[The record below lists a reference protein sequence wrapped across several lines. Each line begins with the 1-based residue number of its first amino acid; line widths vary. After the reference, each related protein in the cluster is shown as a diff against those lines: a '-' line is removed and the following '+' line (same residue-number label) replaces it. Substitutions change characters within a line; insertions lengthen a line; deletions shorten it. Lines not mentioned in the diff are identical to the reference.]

1 MKTMYSK
8 LLLLLLMLPISAL
21 AQSTLSGTV
30 RDNATGEPIPGVNVV
45 VQGAQSGTS
54 TDMDGNFTL
63 SGLNNGDKLVF
74 SFIGY
79 TDQVVEYTGQGA
91 IDVVMSENAEQLQ
104 EVVVIGYGSTTKRD
118 ATGSVTSVTSKDFN
132 KGAITSTDQ
141 LLTGRAPG
149 VRITSGG
156 GQPDAAPNIRIR
168 GGSSL
173 SAQNNPLIVIDG
185 IPLDFVNPAGV
196 SNPLSLVNPNDVE
209 SFTILKDAS
218 ATAIYGSRAS
228 NGVII
233 ITTKKG
239 TSGAPQFSYN
249 ATVGTSQAQNDID
262 MMDGP
267 TFTKFIREYHPG
279 LTNYLGIDDP
289 SNTLTDNPAT
299 PEIEGRIL
307 SNTNW
312 QDAVKRTAFFT
323 DHNLSARANLFGKLP
338 MRLSFGYNNSEGIV
352 KTNDYERY
360 TTSLK
365 LTPTLFDNHLKID
378 MNAKGSWV
386 DKNTIDDA
394 SALAGSLNMD
404 PTKPIYASGTE
415 GNFGGYY
422 QNTTYRDPQNGNP
435 ATGDPLD
442 FDGQYNP
449 VNLLNERR
457 RPEKVNKLLANIEL
471 DYKMHFLP
479 ELRAVVNLG
488 IDASRADILEKY
500 GPYAF
505 ASYQKSNTG
514 TGWVFNPGVNY
525 RETQH
530 ITNKLL
536 DTYLAYTKNFTGVVT
551 RIDAQAGHS
560 FQSFVN
566 DGYKTIYQYNTVSGL
581 REEQINAANPNNRYY
596 NKTVLESFFGR
607 ANVDLFDRYL
617 FTFTL
622 RADGSSLF
630 KKDERWGYFPAAAV
644 AWRVSDESFLKD
656 NSVVNDLKVRIG
668 VGQTGQQD
676 ITQAAGYY
684 PTSAIFSPGGSTS
697 QYLPGINTYSAN
709 PFNDK
714 LKWEV
719 TTTYNAGI
727 DFSLFKNQLLSGSVD
742 VYRKVT
748 DDMLVKAAVPPGQYL
763 TDQITQNVGSME
775 NKGVE
780 VSLNLKPISN
790 KNFTWELLGNFAYNF
805 GKVTDL
811 GQVTG
816 LDETA
821 SSGLP
826 VSTGIYLARH
836 HVGSQPYSAYVFEQL
851 YDTDGHIIPGAF
863 KDRNSDG
870 AITDAD
876 RYYKALRPNY
886 TFGFATNFTYRNFD
900 LSANFHGQFDGQVY
914 NAVKLQGGWTDRP
927 VPNNSN
933 SLNNVLDFYN
943 GAADPRVQRIA
954 DPVPLSDYYLE
965 SAAFLR
971 CDNITLGYR
980 FNDIIK
986 SASLRVYGTVNNAFL
1001 VSSYS
1006 GQDPENF
1013 NAIDSNFYPRP
1024 RIYSFGVNLDF

>member
-8 LLLLLLMLPISAL
+8 LLLLLLLLPISAL

-30 RDNATGEPIPGVNVV
+30 RDNASGEPIPGVNVI
-45 VQGAQSGTS
+45 VQGTQNGTS

-63 SGLNNGDKLVF
+63 SGVKNGDQIVF

-79 TDQVVEYTGQGA
+79 ADQITAYNGQSV
-91 IDVVMSENAEQLQ
+91 IDVKMTEDSTQLQ
-104 EVVVIGYGSTTKRD
+104 EVVVIGYGSTTKKD
-118 ATGSVTSVTSKDFN
+118 ATGSVVSVTAKDFN
-132 KGAITSTDQ
+132 KGALTSVDQ

-149 VRITSGG
+149 VRITSAGG
-156 GQPDAAPNIRIR
+156 SPDAAPNIRIR

-173 SAQNNPLIVIDG
+173 SAQNSPLIVIDG
-185 IPLDFVNPAGV
+185 IPLDLVSPAGV
-196 SNPLSLVNPNDVE
+196 SNPLSLVNPNDIE

-233 ITTKKG
+233 ITTKRG
-239 TSGAPQFSYN
+239 TSGKPQFNYS
-249 ATVGTSQAQNDID
+249 ATVGSSKAQDVID

-267 TFTKFIREYHPG
+267 TFTKFIQEYHPN
-279 LTNYLGIDDP
+279 LTNNLGIDDP
-289 SNTLTDNPAT
+289 TNTLVDNPAT
-299 PEIEGRIL
+299 PEVEGRIL

-312 QDAVKRTAFFT
+312 QKAISRNSFFT
-323 DHNLSARANLFGKLP
+323 DHNFSARANLFGKIP
-338 MRLSFGYNNSEGIV
+338 ARASIGYTNNEGIV

-360 TTSLK
+360 TGSVK
-365 LTPTLFDNHLKID
+365 LTPSLFDDHLKID
-378 MNAKGSWV
+378 VNAKGTWV
-386 DKNTIDDA
+386 DKNEIDEA

-404 PTKPIYASGTE
+404 PTKPIYTTGTV

-422 QNTTYRDPQNGNP
+422 QNTTTLDP
-435 ATGDPLD
+435 TIL
-442 FDGQYNP
+442 DGQYNP

-457 RPEKVNKLLANIEL
+457 RPNKVNRLLANVQL

-479 ELRAVVNLG
+479 ELRAVVNFG
-488 IDASRADILEKY
+488 VDASRSNILETY
-500 GPYAF
+500 GQYAL
-505 ASYQKSNTG
+505 ATYRKDNANG
-514 TGWVFNPGVNY
+514 AWIFNPGVNY

-530 ITNKLL
+530 ITNKLM
-536 DTYLAYTKNFTGVVT
+536 DAYLSYAKNFTGAIT

-566 DGYKTIYQYNTVSGL
+566 DGYKTNYLYNATTGV
-581 REEQINAANPNNRYY
+581 REERLNPANPNNRYY
-596 NKTVLESFFGR
+596 NKTVLESYFGR
-607 ANVDLFDRYL
+607 ANVDLYDRYL

-630 KKDERWGYFPAAAV
+630 RKDNRWGYFPAAGF
-644 AWRVSDESFLKD
+644 AWRMSDESFLKD
-656 NSVVNDLKVRIG
+656 NSVVSNLKLRLS

-676 ITQAAGYY
+676 ITGIAGYY
-684 PTSAIFSPGGSTS
+684 PSSAIYSPGDPNS
-697 QYLPGINTYSAN
+697 QYLPGISTYSPN

-742 VYRKVT
+742 VYRKDTKDLLAKVG
-748 DDMLVKAAVPPGQYL
+748 VPPGQYL
-763 TDQITQNVGSME
+763 TNQITKNAGSMQ
-775 NKGVE
+775 NQGVE
-780 VSLNLKPISN
+780 VNLNLKPISN
-790 KNFTWELLGNFAYNF
+790 ENFTWELAGNFAYNF
-805 GKVTDL
+805 GEIKDL
-811 GQVTG
+811 GDVSRNDAT
-816 LDETA
+816 D
-821 SSGLP
+821 SGLP
-826 VSTGIYLARH
+826 VSTGIYLASNS
-836 HVGSQPYSAYVFEQL
+836 VGSQPYSAYVFEQL
-851 YDTDGHIIPGAF
+851 YDNTGRIIPGAF
-863 KDRNSDG
+863 KDRNGDG
-870 AITDAD
+870 TINNDD

-886 TFGFATNFTYRNFD
+886 TFGFSTNFNYKNFD

-914 NAVKLQGGWTDRP
+914 NAVKLQGGWTNRP

-943 GAADPRVQRIA
+943 GAADPRIQTIA

-980 FNDIIK
+980 FSNIVK
-986 SASLRVYGTVNNAFL
+986 SASVRIYGTVNNVFL
-1001 VSSYS
+1001 VTKYS

-1013 NAIDSNFYPRP
+1013 NSIDSNFYPRP

>member
-63 SGLNNGDKLVF
+63 SGLNNGNKLVF

-79 TDQVVEYTGQGA
+79 ADQVVEYTGQGA
-91 IDVVMSENAEQLQ
+91 IDVVMSEDTAQLD
-104 EVVVIGYGSTTKRD
+104 EVVVIGYGTTTNRD
-118 ATGSVTSVTSKDFN
+118 ATGSLTTVTSKNFN
-132 KGAITSTDQ
+132 KGAIASVDQ

-149 VRITSGG
+149 VRITSAGG
-156 GQPDAAPNIRIR
+156 SPDAAPNIRIR

-173 SAQNNPLIVIDG
+173 NAQNNPLIVIDG
-185 IPLDFVNPAGV
+185 IPLDLVSPAGV
-196 SNPLSLVNPNDVE
+196 ANPLSLVNPNDVE
-209 SFTILKDAS
+209 SFTVLKDAS

-239 TSGAPQFSYN
+239 TSGAPQFNYN
-249 ATVGTSQAQNDID
+249 ATVGFSKAQDLVD

-267 TFTKFIREYHPG
+267 TFTRFMQEYHPEY
-279 LTNYLGIDDP
+279 TNYLGIDDP
-289 SNTLTDNPAT
+289 SNTLVDNPAT
-299 PEIEGRIL
+299 PEVEGRIL

-312 QDAVKRTAFFT
+312 QDAIMRTAVYT
-323 DHNLSARANLFGKLP
+323 DHNFSARANLFGKLP
-338 MRLSFGYNNSEGIV
+338 IRASLGYTSNEGIIR
-352 KTNDYERY
+352 TNDYERY
-360 TTSLK
+360 TGSLK
-365 LTPTLFDNHLKID
+365 LTPTLLDDHLKIEV
-378 MNAKGSWV
+378 NAKGTWV
-386 DKNTIDDA
+386 NKNTIDEA
-394 SALAGSLNMD
+394 SALAGSLSMD
-404 PTKPIYASGTE
+404 PTKPIYTTGTV
-415 GNFGGYY
+415 GNFGGYF
-422 QNTTYRDPQNGNP
+422 QNTT
-435 ATGDPLD
+435 ASDPLD
-442 FDGQYNP
+442 LDGQFNP

-457 RPEKVNKLLANIEL
+457 RPEKVNRLLANVQF

-479 ELRAVVNLG
+479 ELRAVVNFG
-488 IDASRADILEKY
+488 VEASRADQLEKY
-500 GPYAF
+500 GQNAL
-505 ASYQKSNTG
+505 ATYQKDNANST
-514 TGWVFNPGVNY
+514 WIFNPGVNY

-530 ITNKLL
+530 ITNKLM
-536 DTYLAYTKNFTGVVT
+536 DAYLAYNKTFTGPVT

-560 FQSFVN
+560 YQSFVN
-566 DGYKTIYQYNTVSGL
+566 DGYKTVYQYNTTTGL
-581 REEQINAANPNNRYY
+581 REERLNPANPNNRYY

-630 KKDERWGYFPAAAV
+630 RKDDRWGYFPAAGF
-644 AWRVSDESFLKD
+644 AWRVSDESFMKD
-656 NSVVNDLKVRIG
+656 NSVINNLKLRVS

-676 ITQAAGYY
+676 ITQVPGVGYY
-684 PTSAIFSPGGSTS
+684 PSSAIYSPGDPNS
-697 QYLPGINTYSAN
+697 QYLPGGINTYSPN

-748 DDMLVKAAVPPGQYL
+748 EDMLVKAAVPPGQYL
-763 TDQITQNVGSME
+763 SNQIIKNAGNME
-775 NKGVE
+775 NNGVE
-780 VSLNLKPISN
+780 VNLNLKPISN
-790 KNFTWELLGNFAYNF
+790 DNFTWELLGNFAYNF
-805 GKVTDL
+805 GKITDL
-811 GQVTG
+811 GDVTG
-816 LDETA
+816 IDETQF
-821 SSGLP
+821 SGLP
-826 VSTGIYLARH
+826 VSTGIYLVRQ
-836 HVGSQPYSAYVFEQL
+836 HVGSQPNSAYVFEQL

-870 AITDAD
+870 AITNDD
-876 RYYKALRPNY
+876 RYYKAIRPNW
-886 TFGFATNFTYRNFD
+886 TFGFGTNFTYKNFD
-900 LSANFHGQFDGQVY
+900 LSANFHGQFDGEVY
-914 NAVKLQGGWTDRP
+914 NAVKLQGGWTDKP

-933 SLNNVLDFYN
+933 SLSNVLNFYD
-943 GAADPRVQRIA
+943 GAADPRVRVIA

-980 FNDIIK
+980 FNDIMK

-1013 NAIDSNFYPRP
+1013 NGIDSNFYPRP